1 MVIVHARVAVAGSV
15 TSESQTRPQKAVKE
29 VAWAI
34 VMKRDGTP
42 GPRAEKGPTLFHE
55 RLDLMEGMGGGPPA
69 V

>member
-1 MVIVHARVAVAGSV
+1 MPVVIVHARVTGSV

-42 GPRAEKGPTLFHE
+42 GPRAEKGPRNKLQF
-55 RLDLMEGMGGGPPA
+55 GNPGP
-69 V
+69 